1 MIDELKAKIENIN
14 SNIEVLPKNNK
25 KNKAKCIEYIDEVLG
40 EYTKLLE
47 EARNE
52 LQRRYDVTLEKYKD
66 FSYEFENDKI
76 EYDNMKLSDNRVTSS
91 EKMNL
96 DYLFYKL
103 DHVSNNLVEVNNI
116 ILKMIEIFKFTGIK
130 LSLKDFNHSAEVNT
144 YINALVRGDENI
156 EDIFNNLYWKNPDL
170 IKQIEL
176 NIKYLYYKNE
186 SKIDAFYQKQ
196 YKDFNFHEYMA
207 NHRKIISDNDNIK
220 HTNIK
225 YIYDLFINKVFEP
238 SEFISESKVQDLL
251 SKILT
256 DTTLEKNYDTVSKL
270 KRSLIEYQGYLEFK
284 YMIDDF
290 KELFSHKLEYKGLF
304 SNKLKEISKLEKK
317 LFSLNSTINR
327 KGLFKPNKNKL
338 ADAKLEK
345 NKVISDLIN
354 QYNELDTLKIKEFI
368 YKYVTNDNN
377 YYEVFKFVTYNFY
390 YFVELLEKNN
400 DETNMESIENH
411 LIRLQSYIYDYEINI
426 IDNISISEDKDVA
439 SIIVD
444 MYVLNNINITID
456 DLD

>member
-1 MIDELKAKIENIN
+1 
-14 SNIEVLPKNNK
+14 
-25 KNKAKCIEYIDEVLG
+25 
-40 EYTKLLE
+40 
-47 EARNE
+47 
-52 LQRRYDVTLEKYKD
+52 
-66 FSYEFENDKI
+66 
-76 EYDNMKLSDNRVTSS
+76 
-91 EKMNL
+91 
-96 DYLFYKL
+96 
-103 DHVSNNLVEVNNI
+103 
-116 ILKMIEIFKFTGIK
+116 
-130 LSLKDFNHSAEVNT
+130 
-144 YINALVRGDENI
+144 
-156 EDIFNNLYWKNPDL
+156 
-170 IKQIEL
+170 
-176 NIKYLYYKNE
+176 
-186 SKIDAFYQKQ
+186 
-196 YKDFNFHEYMA
+196 
-207 NHRKIISDNDNIK
+207 
-220 HTNIK
+220 
-225 YIYDLFINKVFEP
+225 
-238 SEFISESKVQDLL
+238 
-251 SKILT
+251 
-256 DTTLEKNYDTVSKL
+256 
-270 KRSLIEYQGYLEFK
+270 
-284 YMIDDF
+284 MIDDF

-317 LFSLNSTINR
+317 LFSLNSTINK

-456 DLD
+456 DLDSSKLGKYIETVDKLLIYYDIFTVDLDLKDIELLLTVPTLVGDKK